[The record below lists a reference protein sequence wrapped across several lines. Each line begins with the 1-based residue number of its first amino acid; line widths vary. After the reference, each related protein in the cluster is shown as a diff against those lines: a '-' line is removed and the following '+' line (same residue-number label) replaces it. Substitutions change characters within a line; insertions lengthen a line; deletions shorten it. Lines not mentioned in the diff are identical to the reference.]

1 MFTKLQSL
9 GLASRIIAIVVTVV
23 VVIVTINYVLFV
35 GRYKDAATDAMVDK
49 AAAFTAT
56 ADEAKNFAAE
66 QLLKQGAFDQEALL
80 ADLKEVQDQGR
91 SYKEAKIF
99 NTVPVVVGWKSA
111 GEAAEREGI
120 NFHISSFDARNKKN
134 EPDTEFS
141 RTLLTD
147 LTDQV
152 KGDGEETISRIDKDT
167 NTLHYMRAIRVT
179 ESAGC
184 MMCHGDPATSPTA
197 DGKDILGF
205 PMENWPDGY
214 MHGAYH
220 VEMPLDPVDQ
230 QVAGFVSFGLM
241 WTLPIVCGAV
251 LLFVFVLRMIF
262 GKPVKK
268 LIDRIKDIA
277 EGEGDLTQRIEVK
290 GQDELGQLGHWF
302 NQFVERIHDVI
313 LTVNQA
319 TNEVASAATE
329 IAATSEEMAHGME
342 EQSTQVTQIS
352 AAVEEMSASV
362 IEVARKSADASTN
375 AQESGDAAAHGGQVV
390 GETIE
395 EMQAI
400 SDAVA
405 NSARAVENL
414 GKRGE
419 QIGEIVATINDIAD
433 QTNLLA
439 LNAAIEAARAG
450 EHGRGFAVV
459 ADEVRKLADRTT
471 SATEEIGESIRAIQE
486 ETGQAVDNMDAG
498 RQQVESGVAKATG
511 AGEALTQIVNNA
523 TAVAGMIQSIAAAT
537 EQQSAT
543 SEEVARN
550 LEAITGVTAAA
561 KQGTD
566 QAATA
571 SLQLSQKAEELLQL
585 VGQFKTDAKSSSS
598 VATAIGS
605 PNGEFED
612 GEDEACPIKAA
623 AKAFKA

>member
-56 ADEAKNFAAE
+56 ADEAKNFAAQ
-66 QLLKQGAFDQEALL
+66 QLYKQGAFDQEALL
-80 ADLKEVQDQGR
+80 NDLKEVQDQGR

-111 GEAAEREGI
+111 AEAADREGL
-120 NFHISSFDARNKKN
+120 NFRITSFETRNQEN

-141 RTLLTD
+141 RELLTD

-152 KGDGEETISRIDKDT
+152 TGNGEEAIHRIDEEN

-179 ESAGC
+179 ADAGC

-241 WTLPIVCGAV
+241 WTVPIVIGAV
-251 LLFVFVLRMIF
+251 MLFVFVLRMIF

-400 SDAVA
+400 SDAVS

-598 VATAIGS
+598 VVTAIGS

>member
-1 MFTKLQSL
+1 MLTKFQSL

-23 VVIVTINYVLFV
+23 VVVVALNYVLFV
-35 GRYKDAATDAMVDK
+35 GRYKDSATEAMVDK

-66 QLLKQGAFDQEALL
+66 QLYKQGAFDQEALL
-80 ADLKEVQDQGR
+80 ADLKEVQAQGR
-91 SYKEAKIF
+91 PYQEAKIF

-111 GEAAEREGI
+111 AEAADREGL
-120 NFHISSFDARNKKN
+120 NFRITSFETRNNEN
-134 EPDTEFS
+134 EPDSDFS

-152 KGDGEETISRIDKDT
+152 KGNGEEAIHRIDEEN

-179 ESAGC
+179 ADAGC
-184 MMCHGDPATSPTA
+184 MMCHGHPSTSPTG

-205 PMENWPDGY
+205 PMEDWPDGY

-220 VEMPLDPVDQ
+220 VEMPLDPVDEN
-230 QVAGFVSFGLM
+230 VAGFITFGLM
-241 WTLPIVCGAV
+241 WTVPIVVGAV
-251 LLFVFVLRMIF
+251 LLFVFTLRLMF
-262 GKPVKK
+262 GKPVKN

-277 EGEGDLTQRIEVK
+277 EGEGDLTQRVEVK
-290 GQDELGQLGHWF
+290 GNDELGQLGHWF
-302 NQFVERIHDVI
+302 NQFVQRIHDVI

-329 IAATSEEMAHGME
+329 IASTSEEMALGMD
-342 EQSTQVTQIS
+342 EQSAQVTQIS
-352 AAVEEMSASV
+352 AAVEEMSASI
-362 IEVARKSADASTN
+362 IEVAKKSADASTN
-375 AQESGDAAAHGGQVV
+375 AQQSGDAAAQGGQVV
-390 GETIE
+390 GDTIE

-400 SDAVA
+400 SEAVST
-405 NSARAVENL
+405 SARAVENL

-486 ETGQAVDNMDAG
+486 ET
-498 RQQVESGVAKATG
+498 
-511 AGEALTQIVNNA
+511 
-523 TAVAGMIQSIAAAT
+523 
-537 EQQSAT
+537 
-543 SEEVARN
+543 
-550 LEAITGVTAAA
+550 
-561 KQGTD
+561 
-566 QAATA
+566 
-571 SLQLSQKAEELLQL
+571 
-585 VGQFKTDAKSSSS
+585 
-598 VATAIGS
+598 
-605 PNGEFED
+605 
-612 GEDEACPIKAA
+612 
-623 AKAFKA
+623 